1 MRKALMAAMVVML
14 ALGFTTAC
22 ATKKFVNTQ
31 VGDVNDKVTNLGK
44 SVESTQERVGKAEGR
59 IGDVDRKADAA
70 GQRADAA
77 GKSAGDARLAAD
89 AASAKAGAIE
99 IASRKLIYEVTLT
112 EDKAKFTSGKADL
125 SPEAKVELDDLVKT
139 IAADPKN
146 VYLEIEG
153 HTDSLG
159 PADFNQK
166 LGLQR
171 AEAVKLYLY
180 ETHNIP
186 LHKMSVIS
194 YGPTKPVAP
203 NTTRDGRA
211 QNRRVVIKVRS

>member
-1 MRKALMAAMVVML
+1 MRKALMTAAVVML
-14 ALGFTTAC
+14 ALGTMTAC
-22 ATKKFVNTQ
+22 ATKKYVNTQ
-31 VGDVNDKVTNLGK
+31 VGDVNDKVNNLGK

-59 IGDVDRKADAA
+59 ITDVDRKADAA

-89 AASAKAGAIE
+89 AAAAKAGEID
-99 IASRKLIYEVTLT
+99 IASRKLIFEVTLT
-112 EDKAKFTSGKADL
+112 EDKAKFETGKADL
-125 SPEAKVELDDLVKT
+125 SPEAKAELDALVKT

-146 VYLEIEG
+146 IYLEIEG
-153 HTDSLG
+153 HTDSIG
-159 PADFNQK
+159 PADLNQK

-194 YGPTKPVAP
+194 YGSTKPVAP